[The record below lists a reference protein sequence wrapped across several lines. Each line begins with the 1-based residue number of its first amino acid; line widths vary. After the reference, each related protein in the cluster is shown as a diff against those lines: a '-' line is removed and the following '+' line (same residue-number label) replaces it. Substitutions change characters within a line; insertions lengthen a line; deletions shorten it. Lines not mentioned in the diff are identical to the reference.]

1 MVISPPTNGVI
12 MVILGETDRFIPENL
27 NSEKVV
33 IFRRD
38 KSTGNELE
46 TVKELGKLADPELL
60 KKPDVPVCGY
70 EGDKGPLHEHADG
83 TWWFYEETWSFE
95 NGPFV
100 SWEDGDNA
108 LEAYCRTVLALKE
121 NLEEEASEPTKEKD
135 SDENKD

>member
-12 MVILGETDRFIPENL
+12 MVILGETDKFIPENL

-38 KSTGNELE
+38 KSTNNELKMI
-46 TVKELGKLADPELL
+46 KELGRLADPELL
-60 KKPDVPVCGY
+60 KKPESKVCTYTDNIIDGN
-70 EGDKGPLHEHADG
+70 PLHEHADG
-83 TWWFYEETWSFE
+83 TWWFYEETWAFE
-95 NGPFV
+95 NGPFE

-121 NLEEEASEPTKEKD
+121 NLEEEKD
-135 SDENKD
+135 GDENKD

>member
-12 MVILGETDRFIPENL
+12 MVILGETDKFIPENL

-38 KSTGNELE
+38 KSTNNELKMI
-46 TVKELGKLADPELL
+46 KELGKLANPELL
-60 KKPDVPVCGY
+60 KKPTAPVCGY
-70 EGDKGPLHEHADG
+70 LGDAGPLHEHADG
-83 TWWFYEETWSFE
+83 TWWFYEETWAFE
-95 NGPFV
+95 NGPFE

-108 LEAYCRTVLALKE
+108 LEAYCRTVLAMKE
-121 NLEEEASEPTKEKD
+121 NLEEEKD